1 MSASSKTILIAIA
14 ILVTASTLTVAFTFI
29 KNGQTNVKAQQEG
42 EQQAYQELQA
52 AGDWKAVDKTRQTGS
67 FVRDL
72 AKKQNVCMFC
82 IEHDGSES
90 YYYSQI
96 NNQWEGGT
104 SFLEAINDRTSSLY
118 LDASDYAYVTVHEG
132 FDASVG
138 GSGATGLVTMIKITY

>member
-1 MSASSKTILIAIA
+1 MSAGSKTILIAIA
-14 ILVTASTLTVAFTFI
+14 VLVTVSTLSIAFTLT
-29 KNGQTNVKAQQEG
+29 KNGQANVKAQQEG

-52 AGDWKAVDKTRQTGS
+52 AGDWKSVDKTKQTGS
-67 FVRDL
+67 FIRDL

-90 YYYSQI
+90 YYYAQT
-96 NNQWEGGT
+96 NNQWEGAT

-132 FDASVG
+132 FDASAS